1 MKLEDKF
8 FKIFFYPFFVGI
20 LLSTIVV
27 TIFLLTLTNNYYDKR
42 TSNNIINLE
51 KKYSKINIDSIN
63 TLLTTS
69 ILKLQIGLN
78 ELILF
83 YQKIANKLITSEE
96 TLELNHTFFK
106 CALDFDEFYCLNH
119 FNEVDYIAYWL
130 LDNET
135 TDTDLDDISKK
146 DVKNQLIA
154 FSYIIP
160 NIDTILEATK
170 PNAECYYF
178 HFDKTDLFTSYPLS
192 SDCEDEFFEALTEN
206 SDSYTCMDHN
216 GEIYNSYKFK
226 CEPYFED
233 MLKSRTKAYDNNYLA
248 SENKTVFIMNYYG
261 PDDEYFDRELTMC
274 IEFDDPIT
282 KGKGYI
288 CADFL
293 SEDINF
299 SLENLNSNIPGY
311 FFIANVGFNHAFYF
325 PQGDNE
331 PKTYLENIFNWEIS
345 YKMDEKEYFSNFVRK
360 IFSSNY
366 LDQLNN
372 SIYDEIFVNGKDDK
386 EQYFLIDGVKNKYSI
401 YPIIIENLK
410 GQKEHIF
417 SIIYIYKDHLFFDKI
432 DNYSSSIEVKIIL
445 ELLLFIIFGSG
456 LLYIIYLT
464 FNILAKYIVI
474 PIKNVNYMLK
484 GINIGGENRLE
495 YLNFLRKKQD
505 EGVEKL
511 EKIYL
516 LESKGNKKEDE
527 LNQETK
533 SDLISN
539 LESDGVINTIDLYNK
554 EKNLFSDFNKKYD
567 EESTYIEKELNF
579 YDFDEQLLQFRPL
592 EIESL
597 VETLMHL
604 KGALYLTSGDRH
616 VEQIIDYSNSER
628 IFRNFKNKEGAV
640 ICQSNIGNLQSQLME
655 YDKAIYHLAL
665 SLQDNKLKKFIEKNL
680 SDEFDEND
688 SLLNKISNSLD
699 RETKN
704 EKNNKLAEKQLNN
717 AKNNFSQK
725 IIGILINTRYC
736 RLIHVYYMFF
746 KNLQKL
752 QKLNKN
758 INITEQ
764 FMNKLFHS
772 INYYHKI
779 LIQYIYLSYTK
790 NDLIKIG
797 ESILDYVEFLIKFK
811 FKTSLND
818 TYFLKVFNQDNPK
831 FLKKQKFKKKIFN
844 KIIRWFNL
852 FDDYISYL
860 KDNTSLG
867 DIKNIVDDYSHILNS
882 ENNKLKLESQ
892 SAFMF
897 RINIQ
902 KSDFLK
908 GKFSF
913 YCGNYNDALFY
924 FIRSSKKRSIVIDG
938 LLKKRSLKYI
948 NKILTKLDKKFENF
962 RLKNLN
968 LEKELHEY
976 KKNKDKILNKKTN
989 TGKQNNNKSDKSN
1002 DTNII
1007 SFGEKIEIIK
1017 RTLILDISECNAK
1030 QEKDIIILI
1039 DFNNYDKNQDYL
1051 NNKSE
1056 NIDLF
1061 IDETILILNNYLSLH
1076 DRFAVVI
1083 YSNLFQIICPL
1094 MKVNEIDNN
1103 SFSKDLINYKI
1114 NIFEEDNETEE
1125 YDIDLKDFNSRGN
1138 NNNELSQEDSYE
1150 FSDNEENN
1158 YNKLKGLVKTIN
1170 YINSYSKMKEE
1181 VKNEKYLILFSD
1193 LLNMQVTED
1202 EKIRKISEKLD
1213 LDKETIFLLVCK
1225 NKKIFLKNEEKDLVR
1240 NDKLFEELFLNKF
1253 GGKSE
1258 IIYFENLVKLKNILA
1273 NNNIIKDE
1281 IIYPN
1286 EIYK

>member
-8 FKIFFYPFFVGI
+8 FKVFFYPFLAGV

-27 TIFLLTLTNNYYDKR
+27 TIFLRNLTNNSYDKR

-51 KKYSKINIDSIN
+51 KNYSKVNINSIN

-83 YQKIANKLITSEE
+83 YQRIANKVINSNE
-96 TLELNHTFFK
+96 TYELNHTFFK

-119 FNEVDYIAYWL
+119 SNETDYTAYWL

-135 TDTDLDDISKK
+135 KDDDLNDISKK

-178 HFDKTDLFTSYPLS
+178 HFEKTDLFTSYPLS

-206 SDSYTCMDHN
+206 SDSFRCIDN
-216 GEIYNSYKFK
+216 KGEIYDSYKFK
-226 CEPYFED
+226 CEPYFD
-233 MLKSRTKAYDNNYLA
+233 NMLKSKTGIYDNNYL
-248 SENKTVFIMNYYG
+248 SSKNKTIFITNYYG
-261 PDDEYFDRELTMC
+261 PDDEYLSRELTMC

-282 KGKGYI
+282 EGKGYI

-293 SEDINF
+293 YDDINF

-325 PQGDNE
+325 PQGNNE
-331 PKTYLENIFNWEIS
+331 PKTYVENIFNWEIS
-345 YKMDEKEYFSNFVRK
+345 YKMDEKEYFYNFVRK

-366 LDQLNN
+366 LDQLKN
-372 SIYDEIFVNGKDDK
+372 STHNEIFVNGKDD
-386 EQYFLIDGVKNKYSI
+386 EGQYFFIDGVKNKYSI
-401 YPIIIENLK
+401 YPIIIDNLK
-410 GQKEHIF
+410 GQEEHVF

-432 DNYSSSIEVKIIL
+432 DNYTSSIKVKIIL

-495 YLNFLRKKQD
+495 YLNFLKKKQD
-505 EGVEKL
+505 ESVEKL

-516 LESKGNKKEDE
+516 LESQIDKKENE
-527 LNQETK
+527 FNQESK
-533 SDLISN
+533 SDLISS
-539 LESDGVINTIDLYNK
+539 LENDGVINAIDLNN
-554 EKNLFSDFNKKYD
+554 KNLFSDFDKKYD
-567 EESTYIEKELNF
+567 EESNYIEKEFRF

-597 VETLMHL
+597 VETLMNL
-604 KGALYLTSGDRH
+604 KGALYLTSGDRK
-616 VEQIIDYSNSER
+616 VEKIIDYSNSER
-628 IFRNFKNKEGAV
+628 IFRSFKNKEGAV

-680 SDEFDEND
+680 SDEFDEDD
-688 SLLNKISNSLD
+688 SLLNRILNSFSNIK
-699 RETKN
+699 KN

-717 AKNNFSQK
+717 SKNNFSQK

-752 QKLNKN
+752 QKSNKN
-758 INITEQ
+758 ININEQ
-764 FMNKLFHS
+764 FMNTLFHT

-779 LIQYIYLSYTK
+779 LIQYIFLCYTK

-797 ESILDYVEFLIKFK
+797 ESILDYIEFLIKFK
-811 FKTSLND
+811 FRTSLND
-818 TYFLKVFNQDNPK
+818 TYFLKIYNKDSPK
-831 FLKKQKFKKKIFN
+831 FFKKQEFKKKIFN
-844 KIIRWFNL
+844 KIINWFNL

-860 KDNTSLG
+860 LDNTSLG
-867 DIKNIVDDYSHILNS
+867 DIKNIVDDYSHNLNS
-882 ENNKLKLESQ
+882 ENNELNLESQ

-924 FIRSSKKRSIVIDG
+924 FTRASKKRSIVIDG

-948 NKILTKLDKKFENF
+948 NKILTKLEKKFENL

-968 LEKELHEY
+968 MEKELDEY
-976 KKNKDKILNKKTN
+976 KKNRDKILNKKIN
-989 TGKQNNNKSDKSN
+989 VGKQNTNKSEKYDGI
-1002 DTNII
+1002 NII
-1007 SFGEKIEIIK
+1007 SFGEKIENIK
-1017 RTLILDISECNAK
+1017 RAIINDISECNAK

-1039 DFNNYDKNQDYL
+1039 DFNIYDKKEDNLY
-1051 NNKSE
+1051 NKSE

-1061 IDETILILNNYLSLH
+1061 IDETIIILNNYLSSN
-1076 DRFAVVI
+1076 DRLAVLI
-1083 YSNLFQIICPL
+1083 YSNIYQIICPL
-1094 MKVNEIDNN
+1094 IRVNEIDNN
-1103 SFSKDLINYKI
+1103 SFSKDLMNYKN
-1114 NIFEEDNETEE
+1114 NIFDENNEDKE
-1125 YDIDLKDFNSRGN
+1125 YDIDLKDFNLGGN
-1138 NNNELSQEDSYE
+1138 NIYELSQEDSYE
-1150 FSDNEENN
+1150 LSDNEENN

-1170 YINSYSKMKEE
+1170 YINTYLKMKEE
-1181 VKNEKYLILFSD
+1181 VKNEKYLIVFSD
-1193 LLNMQVTED
+1193 LLDMQFNED
-1202 EKIRKISEKLD
+1202 ETIRKICGKLNW
-1213 LDKETIFLLVCK
+1213 DKETIFLLVCK
-1225 NKKIFLKNEEKDLVR
+1225 NKKIFLKNKKNDLIS

-1258 IIYFENLVKLKNILA
+1258 IIYFENMIKIKNILL
-1273 NNNIIKDE
+1273 NNNVIKDE
-1281 IIYPN
+1281 IVYPN